1 LDDIGHTGFVDAWLS
16 AGGRFDNMA
25 DNKHIEIREE
35 PMTLFSHSRL
45 NTYENCPLKYK
56 YQYVTR
62 PDIEKRDSIEAF
74 MGSRCHESLEKLYK
88 LLINRKMMTREQ
100 LLDDF
105 KQRWEK
111 NWKENIYIV
120 RKDLSAEDYFEQGIF
135 SLEHYYDRYHPFDGD
150 KTIAIEQRVEVNL
163 DDGGKYRLQ
172 GFIDRLSEAGD
183 GHYRIH
189 DYKTERNFKSQE
201 HFDED
206 RQLALYQIG
215 LQSLFNDIISVELI
229 WHYLIFD
236 KEARSSREPYQLEKL
251 KIDTIHLIQEIEN
264 ATKLDE
270 FPYNESALCD
280 WCDYYAICPA
290 KKHFHITE
298 QLPPAEFKED
308 DGVKLVNRWVEVKQ
322 AMAELK
328 SEKEQLEM
336 MLYDYCQQLSVEVV
350 RGSSYKL
357 RVKFEPMYKARF
369 SLSGDQGEKERF
381 FQFIK
386 ERGLYEGLMSLQAAR
401 LNGLAKSDDLDSDL
415 RQALLEFLVLEE
427 GKPRFYLS
435 KIRKELS

>member
-1 LDDIGHTGFVDAWLS
+1 MPIY
-16 AGGRFDNMA
+16 
-25 DNKHIEIREE
+25 
-35 PMTLFSHSRL
+35 SHSRL
-45 NTYENCPLKYK
+45 NAYENCPLKYK
-56 YQYVTR
+56 YQYVSK
-62 PDIEKRDSIEAF
+62 PDIEKRNSIEAF
-74 MGSRCHESLEKLYK
+74 LGSRCHESLEKLYK
-88 LLINRKMMTREQ
+88 LLLNRKLMTKQE

-111 NWKENIYIV
+111 NWKDNIYIV
-120 RKDLSAEDYFEQGIF
+120 RTELNAADYFEQGIF
-135 SLEHYYDRYHPFDGD
+135 SLKHYYDRYQPFESD

-172 GFIDRLSEAGD
+172 GFIDRLSETED

-189 DYKTERNFKSQE
+189 DYKTERTFKSQE

-215 LQSLFNDIISVELI
+215 LQGLFNDIKAVELI

-236 KEARSSREPYQLEKL
+236 KEARSSRKPDQLERL
-251 KIDTIHLIQEIEN
+251 KIDTIQLIQKIEK
-264 ATKLDE
+264 ATEADD

-280 WCDYYAICPA
+280 WCDFYSICPA

-298 QLPPAEFKED
+298 QLPAAEFKED
-308 DGVKLVNRWVEVKQ
+308 DGVRMVNRWVEVKE

-328 SEKEQLEM
+328 AEKAELEER
-336 MLYDYCQQLSVEVV
+336 LYDYCRQLSVEIV
-350 RGSSYKL
+350 RGSDHKL
-357 RVKFEPMYKARF
+357 KVKFEPMYKTRY
-369 SLSGDQGEKERF
+369 SMSGDEAEKERF

-401 LNGLAKSDDLDSDL
+401 LNSLAKSDELENSL
-415 RQALLEFLVLEE
+415 KRALLEFLVLEE